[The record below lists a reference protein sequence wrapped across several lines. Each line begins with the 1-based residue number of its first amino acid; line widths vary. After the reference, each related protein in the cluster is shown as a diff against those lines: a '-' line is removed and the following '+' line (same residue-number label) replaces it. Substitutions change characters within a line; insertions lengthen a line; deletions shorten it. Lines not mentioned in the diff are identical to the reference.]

1 MAPTT
6 VSAASS
12 PREAT
17 EPAFESWRS
26 VMQRLPKPNNAC
38 LVASYPA
45 LEWHQVPCAQPP
57 TSPLLPAFGAKHETV
72 GDGKDF
78 AAVVPGQISFAEG
91 GFSNLSGVKSEYVL
105 KRKHHIANTYS
116 LQLNTQFFSTESC
129 ATLGSPD
136 PQGCYG
142 WEQFAYDTGPP
153 IGLFIEYWL
162 VDFGPVPTQCPSH
175 WHKYVARSQNEVNCW
190 INSPLIT
197 TPVEP
202 ITALA
207 KLRLLGSAAYDSRS
221 QDFAE
226 LTVGYSDLYYVGGQ
240 NWFPDLSTQW
250 QDVEFN
256 ILGDCCG
263 DQAVFNAGSTIDAH
277 TEVDSG
283 VTSAPTCA
291 IEGFTAESNNL
302 FLTQTSGKWKK
313 PQYPSI
319 VFTETNDSHKHPSC
333 VKEAS

>member
-1 MAPTT
+1 MFFKSKPRWVRSAFAGASLAGIIATASCSGLGMAPTT

-116 LQLNTQFFSTESC
+116 LQLNTQFLAPSRARRSDRPIRKVLRMGAVCLRHRTADRFIHRVLAGGLRS
-129 ATLGSPD
+129 
-136 PQGCYG
+136 
-142 WEQFAYDTGPP
+142 GP
-153 IGLFIEYWL
+153 YAM
-162 VDFGPVPTQCPSH
+162 PVP
-175 WHKYVARSQNEVNCW
+175 
-190 INSPLIT
+190 
-197 TPVEP
+197 
-202 ITALA
+202 LA
-207 KLRLLGSAAYDSRS
+207 
-221 QDFAE
+221 
-226 LTVGYSDLYYVGGQ
+226 
-240 NWFPDLSTQW
+240 
-250 QDVEFN
+250 
-256 ILGDCCG
+256 
-263 DQAVFNAGSTIDAH
+263 
-277 TEVDSG
+277 
-283 VTSAPTCA
+283 
-291 IEGFTAESNNL
+291 
-302 FLTQTSGKWKK
+302 
-313 PQYPSI
+313 
-319 VFTETNDSHKHPSC
+319 
-333 VKEAS
+333 